1 MSDVIRVKF
10 GMRWRY
16 PVNVVRADGK
26 FVHIHGPEEAVSFLI
41 HQADTGG
48 TGRFDKAHRTCV
60 EALRG
65 ETAVEQ
71 ARARFSDA
79 CWSAGI
85 LLA

>member
-1 MSDVIRVKF
+1 
-10 GMRWRY
+10 MRWRY

-41 HQADTGG
+41 RQAEACNIGQ
-48 TGRFDKAHRTCV
+48 FDEAHRICV

-65 ETAVEQ
+65 QTAVEQ
-71 ARARFSDA
+71 ARARLSDA

-85 LLA
+85 MLA

>member
-26 FVHIHGPEEAVSFLI
+26 FVHIHGPEEAVNFLI
-41 HQADTGG
+41 RQAETRDMEQ
-48 TGRFDKAHRTCV
+48 FDEARRACV

-65 ETAVEQ
+65 QAAVEQ

-85 LLA
+85 LIA